1 MNKELPSP
9 DDILSVYKK
18 LFESNE
24 KSLTNEQTFLLNW
37 FITTA
42 MPTVH
47 VSSRVKN
54 NWRPFAFVGGSPPLY
69 SSLVTASDE
78 AFALFLLKHY
88 RIPPPVKET
97 KLTTFSKLI
106 KKENDKN
113 KEDEEEKDNE
123 QSNEENEEQN
133 EDSENEKQSSN
144 KRKREYKKKIN
155 IKQGEKD
162 YKKWMTALKKIKN
175 SGGAKG
181 IEKMDQALCRM
192 IVEYRKKLKD
202 EGIDV
207 TEGASEEI
215 VEIND
220 NGKDDDG
227 NYVDLETVGWTTGV

>member
-1 MNKELPSP
+1 MNEELPSP

-24 KSLTNEQTFLLNW
+24 KSLTDEQTFLLNW

-42 MPTVH
+42 MPMVH
-47 VSSRVKN
+47 VSSRAKN

-88 RIPPPVKET
+88 RIPP
-97 KLTTFSKLI
+97 
-106 KKENDKN
+106 
-113 KEDEEEKDNE
+113 
-123 QSNEENEEQN
+123 
-133 EDSENEKQSSN
+133 
-144 KRKREYKKKIN
+144 
-155 IKQGEKD
+155 
-162 YKKWMTALKKIKN
+162 
-175 SGGAKG
+175 GGAKG
-181 IEKMDQALCRM
+181 IEKMDEALCRM